1 MTEFEIKLLK
11 RLESIDHTLALGLFF
26 ICMILLGIE
35 LSIGFH
41 K

>member
-11 RLESIDHTLALGLFF
+11 RLERIDNTLFLGSFF
-26 ICMILLGIE
+26 ICIILLGIE
-35 LSIGFH
+35 LTIGFH